1 MELLMAQPPK
11 ETIPALLVQNI
22 PRDLILGVEEAQIV
36 GAQRA
41 HNASRGMDDGHL
53 PSVVGQLRHFHMNET
68 FHRALTSAGA
78 SPSPIRGNGIV
89 TGRAGVFTL
98 ARFNIKEGLW
108 INGRRSQTRKQMSFA
123 NKAIEPLVQPELF
136 TEYVPPSDAVVFF
149 VSCFSGSLQIQPDAP
164 TSIQIAVPDRNM
176 VGWLFREPLN
186 AFIQRYE
193 QQPAAQDDFAK
204 PKLKK
209 NIGKQDRDGTG
220 Q

>member
-1 MELLMAQPPK
+1 MAQPPK
-11 ETIPALLVQNI
+11 ETIEALLLRNI
-22 PRDLILGVEEAQIV
+22 PRELILGVEEAQIV

-41 HNASRGMDDGHL
+41 HNAARGMDDGHL

-68 FHRALTSAGA
+68 L
-78 SPSPIRGNGIV
+78 
-89 TGRAGVFTL
+89 
-98 ARFNIKEGLW
+98 LW

-123 NKAIEPLVQPELF
+123 NKAIEHLVQPELF
-136 TEYVPPSDAVVFF
+136 SEYVPPSDAVVFF

-176 VGWLFREPLN
+176 VGWLFREPLS

-193 QQPAAQDDFAK
+193 QQPAAQDDLAK